1 MSGAILLAVITLAR
15 ESRDFYQASTALTED
30 PAIYSKMRERFLI
43 TASFV
48 LTPNQDS
55 RDLSKETNFETS
67 MPPGNSHLNLCL
79 RTGKVTAVEVRKM

>member
-1 MSGAILLAVITLAR
+1 MAR

-30 PAIYSKMRERFLI
+30 SAIYSKTRERFRI

-48 LTPNQDS
+48 LTPSQDS

-67 MPPGNSHLNLCL
+67 MPPSNSRLNLCL
-79 RTGKVTAVEVRKM
+79 RTGKVTAVEVRKV